1 MPKVL
6 VLLLLLL
13 LLSDETIL
21 VENFFSL
28 EIRLFP
34 PGEAL
39 FAERER
45 VRDELLLLLLLL
57 LEIFVCNFFRGQVE
71 RVQKVCL
78 PYAKEQQRRK
88 SESEK
93 GR

>member
-6 VLLLLLL
+6 VLLLLLLLL

-39 FAERER
+39 FVKRRR
-45 VRDELLLLLLLL
+45 VRDELLLLLV
-57 LEIFVCNFFRGQVE
+57 LEIFFCNFFQGQFE

-88 SESEK
+88 SKSEK
-93 GR
+93 ER